1 MSEQNV
7 SSSPLSASEAFINLR
22 SFILTGRVKRDVA
35 VANLDYLSDWADGL
49 IHDITRLKYELERE
63 QDEDSQM
70 SASKPHISRD
80 FGLLW
85 ELFDAAPAHYPQERE
100 ALTRIQEQFEAL
112 RLAATRQ
119 LTPLDVAATHID
131 ILRRKS
137 EDYTPQE
144 RDNVAAI
151 VESHVKEARTAL
163 FAAISNPAT
172 ESAVASG
179 ADKRGPSGEPGADS
193 VPASREES

>member
-1 MSEQNV
+1 MSTYEGPVVTCALCEQRYT
-7 SSSPLSASEAFINLR
+7 AEAIWQHLR
-22 SFILTGRVKRDVA
+22 D
-35 VANLDYLSDWADGL
+35 
-49 IHDITRLKYELERE
+49 IHDWDEEVETWPDGRPIIVDETLTPDSFQHSISPFETLRE
-63 QDEDSQM
+63 YVNFHG
-70 SASKPHISRD
+70 ASPAV
-80 FGLLW
+80 L
-85 ELFDAAPAHYPQERE
+85 AAIRGIE
-100 ALTRIQEQFEAL
+100 EQFEAL

-163 FAAISNPAT
+163 FAAISNPAS
-172 ESAVASG
+172 EPVEPLYGYRGDAS
-179 ADKRGPSGEPGADS
+179 
-193 VPASREES
+193 